1 MNKEPVDEF
10 DDKVIEEENNLEIVK
25 ESDLDSL
32 ETTDDVKE
40 SDLDSIEA
48 INEVE
53 EDSSTE
59 ESDLGLHDRLA
70 RKMNL
75 KLAGKARGRKT
86 AKDVFDKDKV
96 LEAVFDKSTVMT
108 LSRMINNHIISYV
121 NGTVGAGK
129 ESQLYWA
136 VDPFGNDLA
145 VKIYLVTT
153 SNFKKRYP
161 YLIGDPRF
169 NRIKSGTRSLVEL
182 WARKEF
188 RNLSKAF
195 NCEIPCPE
203 PITAVKNILV
213 MKFVGT
219 GGVPS
224 PTLVESEVDYADYEK
239 TITIISDLYKKAEL
253 VHADLSEYNIF
264 KTKKGPVVFDFGSA
278 VDIRHPKTKQFLE
291 RDISN
296 ITKFFVKRGL
306 TVDNPIDVFKRVTR

>member
-1 MNKEPVDEF
+1 MDEF
-10 DDKVIEEENNLEIVK
+10 DDTGSEDMSEEI
-25 ESDLDSL
+25 
-32 ETTDDVKE
+32 
-40 SDLDSIEA
+40 DSITSD
-48 INEVE
+48 
-53 EDSSTE
+53 EDSAPE
-59 ESDLGLHDRLA
+59 ESDLGLHD
-70 RKMNL
+70 KMAKRMHL
-75 KLAGKARGRKT
+75 KLTGKERGRKME
-86 AKDVFDKDKV
+86 KGVFDKDKV
-96 LEAVFDKSTVMT
+96 LEAVFDKSSVMT
-108 LSRMINNHIISYV
+108 LSKLINNGIISYV

-136 VDPFGNDLA
+136 VDPFDSDLA

-169 NRIKSGTRSLVEL
+169 TRIKSGTRSLVEL

-188 RNLSKAF
+188 RNLSKSY
-195 NCEIPCPE
+195 NCKIPCPE
-203 PITAVKNILV
+203 PITVIKNILV

-224 PTLVESEVDYADYEK
+224 PTLVESEVDYSDYEK
-239 TITIISDLYKKAEL
+239 TITIISDLYHKAEL

-264 KTKKGPVVFDFGSA
+264 KTDTELLVFDFGSA
-278 VDIRHPKTKQFLE
+278 VDIRHPKTKEFLE

-306 TVDNPIDVFKRVTR
+306 TVDNPIDVFKRVTK

>member
-1 MNKEPVDEF
+1 MNKESIDEF
-10 DDKVIEEENNLEIVK
+10 DDEEIEQENNLEMTDPN
-25 ESDLDSL
+25 DLDSL
-32 ETTDDVKE
+32 DTI
-40 SDLDSIEA
+40 S
-48 INEVE
+48 EVD
-53 EDSSTE
+53 EDSTTE
-59 ESDLGLHDRLA
+59 ESDLGLQDKLA

-75 KLAGKARGRKT
+75 KLAGIARGRKT
-86 AKDVFDKDKV
+86 EKDIFDKDKV

-108 LSRMINNHIISYV
+108 LSRLINNGIISYV
-121 NGTVGAGK
+121 NGAVGAGK

-136 VDPFGNDLA
+136 VDPEGNDLA

-169 NRIKSGTRSLVEL
+169 TRIKSGTRSLVEL
-182 WARKEF
+182 WAKKEF

-203 PITAVKNILV
+203 PITVVKNILV

-224 PTLVESEVDYADYEK
+224 PTLVESEVDYTDYEK
-239 TITIISDLYKKAEL
+239 TITIISDLYQKAEL

-264 KTKKGPVVFDFGSA
+264 KTNEGPVVFDFGSA
-278 VDIRHPKTKQFLE
+278 VDIRHPKTKEFLE

-296 ITKFFVKRGL
+296 ITRFFVKRGL
-306 TVDNPIDVFKRVTR
+306 TVDNPIDVFKRVTNDL

>member
-1 MNKEPVDEF
+1 MNKGSMDES
-10 DDKVIEEENNLEIVK
+10 DDEIIEEENNLGITE

-32 ETTDDVKE
+32 ETMSDVEK
-40 SDLDSIEA
+40 DST
-48 INEVE
+48 
-53 EDSSTE
+53 TE
-59 ESDLGLHDRLA
+59 ESDLGLQDKLA

-75 KLAGKARGRKT
+75 KLAGKERGRKT
-86 AKDVFDKDKV
+86 EKDIFDKDKV

-108 LSRMINNHIISYV
+108 LSRLINNGIISYV
-121 NGTVGAGK
+121 NGAVGAGK

-136 VDPFGNDLA
+136 VDPSGNDLA

-169 NRIKSGTRSLVEL
+169 TRIKSGTRSLVEL

-188 RNLSKAF
+188 RNLSKSF

-203 PITAVKNILV
+203 PITVVKNILV

-219 GGVPS
+219 NGVPS

-264 KTKKGPVVFDFGSA
+264 NTKEGPVVFDFGSA
-278 VDIRHPKTKQFLE
+278 IDIRHPKTKEFLE

-306 TVDNPIDVFKRVTR
+306 TVDNPIDVFKRVTK

>member
-1 MNKEPVDEF
+1 MNKESIDEF
-10 DDKVIEEENNLEIVK
+10 DDEIIEEENNLKIVE
-25 ESDLDSL
+25 ESDLDSP
-32 ETTDDVKE
+32 ETT
-40 SDLDSIEA
+40 SDI
-48 INEVE
+48 E
-53 EDSSTE
+53 EDSSSE
-59 ESDLGLHDRLA
+59 DSDLGLQDKLA

-86 AKDVFDKDKV
+86 GKDIFDKDKV

-108 LSRMINNHIISYV
+108 LSRLINNGIISYV
-121 NGTVGAGK
+121 NGAVGAGK
-129 ESQLYWA
+129 ESQLYWG

-145 VKIYLVTT
+145 IKIYLVTT

-169 NRIKSGTRSLVEL
+169 TRIKSGTRSLVEL

-195 NCEIPCPE
+195 NCEILCPE
-203 PITAVKNILV
+203 PITVVKNILV

-239 TITIISDLYKKAEL
+239 SITIISDLYQKAEL
-253 VHADLSEYNIF
+253 VHADLSEYNLF
-264 KTKKGPVVFDFGSA
+264 KTKEGPVVFDFGSA
-278 VDIRHPKTKQFLE
+278 VDIRHPKTKEFLE

-296 ITKFFVKRGL
+296 ITRFFVKRGL
-306 TVDNPIDVFKRVTR
+306 TVDNPIDVFKRVTK

>member
-1 MNKEPVDEF
+1 M
-10 DDKVIEEENNLEIVK
+10 DDDTGSEDMSEEI
-25 ESDLDSL
+25 
-32 ETTDDVKE
+32 
-40 SDLDSIEA
+40 DSITSD
-48 INEVE
+48 
-53 EDSSTE
+53 EDSAPE
-59 ESDLGLHDRLA
+59 ESDLGLQD
-70 RKMNL
+70 KMAKRMRL
-75 KLAGKARGRKT
+75 KLTGKERGRKME
-86 AKDVFDKDKV
+86 KGVFDKDKV
-96 LEAVFDKSTVMT
+96 LEAVFDKSSVMT
-108 LSRMINNHIISYV
+108 LSKLINNGIISYV

-136 VDPFGNDLA
+136 VDPFDSDLA

-169 NRIKSGTRSLVEL
+169 TRIKSGTRSLVEL

-188 RNLSKAF
+188 RNLSKSY
-195 NCEIPCPE
+195 NCKIPCPE
-203 PITAVKNILV
+203 PITVIKNILV

-224 PTLVESEVDYADYEK
+224 PTLVESEVDYSDYEK
-239 TITIISDLYKKAEL
+239 TITIISDLYHKAEL

-264 KTKKGPVVFDFGSA
+264 KTDTDLLVFDFGSA
-278 VDIRHPKTKQFLE
+278 VDIRHPKTKEFLE

-306 TVDNPIDVFKRVTR
+306 TVDNPIDVFKRVTK